1 VSFEVETGAEHFHPE
16 SFYSSENVNDGDPF
30 RQSNLNL
37 KYKQL
42 KDVTFTNALI
52 GMKKSD

>member
-1 VSFEVETGAEHFHPE
+1 MSFEVETGAGHFHPE